1 MIDDI
6 NNQLDDHENRIEV
19 LEESLNT
26 PDEDVGDFE
35 TETNQNISDLQQ
47 NSGQL
52 TFPLTQDTI
61 DLINSVGSGGG
72 LNGYQVIT
80 SSGTF
85 TVPTGFT
92 EFMIQAVG
100 GGSSGG
106 GVGGYSTGA
115 GNGGGAGTYCQSL
128 VNLSGISSVSVT
140 IGSASG
146 GDTSFGTSVVAPGS
160 GSSTSAVG
168 TLQILGEVGGNGIF
182 ITSLA
187 VGGKGGSSLL
197 GFGGISPVVT
207 SGKASGLNSAGYG
220 SGGSGAARLTEDG
233 IGAPGGTG
241 TAGVV
246 IISW

>member
-1 MIDDI
+1 MDDI
-6 NNQLDDHENRIEV
+6 NNELDDHENRIEAI
-19 LEESLNT
+19 ENSLNT
-26 PDEDVGDFE
+26 PDEDVESFE
-35 TETNQNISDLQQ
+35 TDTNQAISDLQQ

-61 DLINSVGSGGG
+61 DLINSVGIGG

-106 GVGGYSTGA
+106 AVGGFSIGA

-128 VNLSGISSVSVT
+128 VNLISGISSVSVT

-160 GSSTSAVG
+160 GSATSAVG
-168 TLQILGEVGGNGIF
+168 TLQVLGEVGGNGIF
-182 ITSLA
+182 ISSLV

-207 SGKASGLNSAGYG
+207 SGKASGLNGAGYG
-220 SGGSGAARLTEDG
+220 SGGSGAARLNEDG
-233 IGAPGGTG
+233 ISAPGGTG